1 MEILM
6 ESYHKLFA
14 CLLLFILMISQGC
27 YTLNQIGSP
36 TNEAIEITNSEKA
49 TSIKHFTRTK
59 TVNHFVYGLVS
70 PDDVGIEKLVSDAVK
85 QSGGTR
91 AVNVK
96 MKYQQTFVN
105 GLVAVLTMG
114 IYTPFTLNIEGDVV
128 K

>member
-1 MEILM
+1 MKSLNRF
-6 ESYHKLFA
+6 LV
-14 CLLLFILMISQGC
+14 CPLLFILIISQGC

-36 TNEAIEITNSEKA
+36 ISEAIEITNSENA
-49 TSIKHFTRTK
+49 PPIKHFSRTK

-85 QSGGTR
+85 QNSGTR

-96 MKYQQTFVN
+96 IKYQQTFVN
-105 GLVAVLTMG
+105 GLVGALTMG